1 MSTSTRGFASMPPE
15 LRSAV
20 ARRGGIKAHASGH
33 AHQWDIETAKV
44 AGRRGGYE
52 SGKVR
57 RRQAKEKQ
65 SAAVRSRHTGTPDQD

>member
-1 MSTSTRGFASMPPE
+1 MPPE

-20 ARRGGIKAHASGH
+20 ARRGGIKAHALGR

-57 RRQAKEKQ
+57 RRQAKEKK
-65 SAAVRSRHTGTPDQD
+65 SAAVRSRDTGIPDPE

>member
-1 MSTSTRGFASMPPE
+1 MSTSNRGFASFNKE
-15 LRSAV
+15 QLKEV

-65 SAAVRSRHTGTPDQD
+65 GAAVRSRHPGIPDPE